1 TSTGLTYPAAVAF
14 DSSGNLWVADY
25 SNNRVLEYTTPFST
39 DEAAS
44 LVIGQSSFTGTGS
57 ATTST
62 GLWGP
67 AAVAFD
73 SSGNLWVAD
82 YSNNRVLEY
91 TTPFST
97 DEAASLVI
105 GQSSFT
111 TSVSA
116 TTSTGSWGP
125 AAVAFDSSGNLW
137 VADVGNSRVLEY
149 VPGTGSCN
157 PGQFCT

>member
-1 TSTGLTYPAAVAF
+1 MKIALLGLLFIFLFAFVPHAFAFSNGQAASLVIGQSSFTTMVSDVSVTGLSNPFAIAF
-14 DSSGNLWVADY
+14 DSGGNLWVADY
-25 SNNRVLEYTTPFST
+25 GNNRVLEYTTPFST

-67 AAVAFD
+67 DAVAFD
-73 SSGNLWVAD
+73 SGGNLWVAD
-82 YSNNRVLEY
+82 YGNNRVLEY

-111 TSVSA
+111 
-116 TTSTGSWGP
+116 
-125 AAVAFDSSGNLW
+125 
-137 VADVGNSRVLEY
+137 
-149 VPGTGSCN
+149 GT
-157 PGQFCT
+157 